1 MKAIQLAILIAAFAA
16 ICIWGK
22 VATTMIVLHEENNA
36 LRTALVERTAVMPPA
51 PQPEPQ
57 IGTAGIVRQS
67 HVTLA
72 QRNNN
77 PLNVKGRGWK
87 GQTGVDAMGHAIF
100 RTPEFGV
107 RAAALTLRTYARK
120 HGIQTVTAIVDRFC
134 EAKGK
139 RRMNYI
145 QHICRALQVRPDQ
158 SFDLIRQ
165 MPTLLR
171 AMARFESGR
180 DLPDQYADPY
190 DILAKL

>member
-1 MKAIQLAILIAAFAA
+1 MKVIRLAILAAAFAA

-22 VATTMIVLHEENNA
+22 VATTMIVLHEENAA
-36 LRTALVERTAVMPPA
+36 LRTALVERTAIMPPA
-51 PQPEPQ
+51 PKQEQ
-57 IGTAGIVRQS
+57 KTGTAEAMQQEPI
-67 HVTLA
+67 TLA

-87 GQTGVDAMGHAIF
+87 GQIGNDAKGHAIF
-100 RTPEFGV
+100 KTPEFGV
-107 RAAALTLRTYARK
+107 RAAALTLRTYIE

-139 RRMNYI
+139 RRDNYI
-145 QHICRALQVRPDQ
+145 RHICRALGVMPDQ
-158 SFDLIRQ
+158 PFNLIRH

-171 AMARFESGR
+171 CMARFESGR